1 MIDKLIGLALGVF
14 VGVILIGAAI
24 AAYAA
29 QNTSGWDANTVAIW
43 GVIGVVVVAV
53 FALILYNEAK

>member
-24 AAYAA
+24 SAYAT
-29 QNTSGWDANTVAIW
+29 QNTSGWDANTLAIW
-43 GVIGVVVVAV
+43 GVIGVVVIAV
-53 FALILYNEAK
+53 FALILYRQA